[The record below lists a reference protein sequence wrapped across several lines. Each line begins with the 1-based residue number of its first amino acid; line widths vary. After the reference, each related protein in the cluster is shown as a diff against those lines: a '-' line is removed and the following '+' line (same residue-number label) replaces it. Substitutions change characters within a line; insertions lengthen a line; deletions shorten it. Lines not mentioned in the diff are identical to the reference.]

1 MTNSEVKLALGTI
14 GIFAAAGAYIFTA
27 NKRNAAKEAT
37 AYRDA
42 QVAKVKQAEIDAQ
55 MPAEYWTAKQA
66 EIEAS
71 VEKHRI
77 TTESQERLKLD
88 EREREDATAAAKREF
103 EQNAPDGYWAAKKAE
118 EEEKTRRHQMDLDDK
133 RRRDQVRAD
142 QALAN
147 RQAEAL
153 ENSAK
158 AIERAFTGRV
168 I

>member
-1 MTNSEVKLALGTI
+1 MTNAEIKLTLGI
-14 GIFAAAGAYIFTA
+14 AGIIAAMGAYTFTE
-27 NKRNAAKEAT
+27 NKRNASKEAL

-55 MPAEYWTAKQA
+55 MPAEYWAAKQA

-77 TTESQERLKLD
+77 ETESKERLKID
-88 EREREDATAAAKREF
+88 ERERADASKQAQREF
-103 EQNAPDGYWAAKKAE
+103 EQTAPDGYWAAKKAE
-118 EEEKTRRHQMDLDDK
+118 EEEKTRRHQMDLDDQ
-133 RRRDQVRAD
+133 RRREQVIAD
-142 QALAN
+142 QALAK
-147 RQAEAL
+147 RQAEVL

-158 AIERAFTGRV
+158 ALERAFTGRV